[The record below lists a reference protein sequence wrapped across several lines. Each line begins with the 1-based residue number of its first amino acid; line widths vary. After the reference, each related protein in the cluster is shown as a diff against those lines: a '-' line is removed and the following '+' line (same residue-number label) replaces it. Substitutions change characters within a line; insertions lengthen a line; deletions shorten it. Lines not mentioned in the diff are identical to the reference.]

1 MKTALE
7 QLKEKLLKN
16 NGYKR
21 EINKQDLSFEI
32 AESIIDA
39 RIKKGMTQKELAK
52 KFKTKQSGIARL
64 ESGKNYPSFK
74 SLEKIAKILDI
85 KIKNP
90 LFLEELKEKVAP
102 AFISP
107 VSWLANSN
115 LTTNSSIK
123 ELKLSYIN
131 H

>member
-7 QLKEKLLKN
+7 QLKEKLLNNNEYKN
-16 NGYKR
+16 EVNR
-21 EINKQDLSFEI
+21 QDLPFEI

-52 KFKTKQSGIARL
+52 KTRTKQSGIARL

-85 KIKNP
+85 KIRNP
-90 LFLEELKEKVAP
+90 LGFDKEDTP
-102 AFISP
+102 NCYFRLP
-107 VSWLANSN
+107 VVTSASN
-115 LTTNSSIK
+115 IAVEQKSIR
-123 ELKLSYIN
+123 IN
-131 H
+131 ALYNL

>member
-52 KFKTKQSGIARL
+52 KLKTKQSGIARL
-64 ESGKNYPSFK
+64 ESGRNYPSFN

-85 KIKNP
+85 KIINP
-90 LFLEELKEKVAP
+90 LLLEELEEKVAP
-102 AFISP
+102 TFVSP

-115 LTTNSSIK
+115 LTTNSNIK